1 MTLSLFFLTL
11 IPLEDKWNH
20 MLGAGP
26 RKKKNKVRPNEV
38 TFSMIHKRGA
48 AKRGQ
53 NRRIF
58 GLITADFVSFTKLSD
73 RMQLLELVSWGVM

>member
-20 MLGAGP
+20 MLGAVP
-26 RKKKNKVRPNEV
+26 REKENKARLNEV

-48 AKRGQ
+48 GKRGQ

-58 GLITADFVSFTKLSD
+58 GLITETFC
-73 RMQLLELVSWGVM
+73 